1 MQGVVFLCAG
11 KSSLL
16 SSHKSM
22 LELFVM
28 IMMLLIDVEL

>member
-1 MQGVVFLCAG
+1 MFLCAG

-16 SSHKSM
+16 SSYKSM